1 MESTWT
7 TQTWQSIRGAD
18 HSQVITETNSN
29 IGGGS
34 MLLIHSASLLPIQT
48 AANGYG
54 SKFETHENYS
64 RDWVMFS
71 NKELHPT
78 SILLRPPSLLRLIFI
93 QFFVGWNTSKTSWS
107 NIFPWNLPAFWMEII
122 NKIPCFMAESNHFGL
137 VCWTSGDL
145 RSLACIDVGVQLPGK
160 NGRNTTDG
168 TWMGGSNPTQLGFHQ
183 RNVGG

>member
-1 MESTWT
+1 MLIKSKRWG
-7 TQTWQSIRGAD
+7 SA
-18 HSQVITETNSN
+18 VIQYITDGKYVDNSN
-29 IGGGS
+29 MTVNQRSRPFASDYWNQQQYRRGS

-107 NIFPWNLPAFWMEII
+107 NDPISFREI
-122 NKIPCFMAESNHFGL
+122 SRLFGWKSLTKSL
-137 VCWTSGDL
+137 VSWL
-145 RSLACIDVGVQLPGK
+145 
-160 NGRNTTDG
+160 
-168 TWMGGSNPTQLGFHQ
+168 NPTILGWS
-183 RNVGG
+183 VEPPEISGASPA

>member
-107 NIFPWNLPAFWMEII
+107 NDPISFREI
-122 NKIPCFMAESNHFGL
+122 SRLFGWKSLTKSL
-137 VCWTSGDL
+137 VSWL
-145 RSLACIDVGVQLPGK
+145 
-160 NGRNTTDG
+160 
-168 TWMGGSNPTQLGFHQ
+168 NPTILGWS
-183 RNVGG
+183 VEPPEISGASPA

>member
-93 QFFVGWNTSKTSWS
+93 HVVLLPIFRWLKHIKNIPTSWWKS
-107 NIFPWNLPAFWMEII
+107 WLQNPTS
-122 NKIPCFMAESNHFGL
+122 FMAESNHKMGWS
-137 VCWTSGDL
+137 VEPPEISGA
-145 RSLACIDVGVQLPGK
+145 SPA
-160 NGRNTTDG
+160 
-168 TWMGGSNPTQLGFHQ
+168 
-183 RNVGG
+183 